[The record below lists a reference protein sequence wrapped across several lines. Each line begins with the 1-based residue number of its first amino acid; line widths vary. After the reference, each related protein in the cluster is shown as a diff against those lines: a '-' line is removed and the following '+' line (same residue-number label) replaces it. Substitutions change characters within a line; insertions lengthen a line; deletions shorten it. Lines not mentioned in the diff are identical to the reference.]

1 MRSSQERKKVFKDLQ
16 RSAAKSSRHG
26 QNASG
31 RFHPVVASGLSCN
44 KREAS
49 NHIKSEDKNLLE
61 EEAAVASGLTSVW
74 CLHEAT
80 LAFQH
85 LMDSRLG
92 PQSAAECGVFLA
104 FLCRAVESAASDVY
118 IYSCQ
123 HCVYYVS

>member
-44 KREAS
+44 KREALY
-49 NHIKSEDKNLLE
+49 KSEDKNLLE
-61 EEAAVASGLTSVW
+61 EEAAVASGLTCVS

-118 IYSCQ
+118 SCD
-123 HCVYYVS
+123 